1 MAIDLRLDVPAL
13 NRLIGGDSEIEVKLR
28 ESVARAF
35 TEKHFIKVFNSK
47 QFTDLVNKRI
57 DEIKLLVSNQI
68 DLKLKKD
75 KIVSINTFGGISL
88 TTDFKQKVKNE
99 ITDTINIYVNKIIYE
114 KINESINNLVPDIDI
129 RVQSQLDIAIQ
140 SIINKAVNARLD
152 KIKNM
157 INL

>member
-13 NRLIGGDSEIEVKLR
+13 NRLIGGDSEVEVKLR

-35 TEKHFIKVFNSK
+35 TEKHFIKIFNSK
-47 QFTDLVNKRI
+47 QYTDLINKRI
-57 DEIKLLVSNQI
+57 DEIKLQVSSQI
-68 DLKLKKD
+68 DLELKKD
-75 KIVSINTFGGISL
+75 GIVSINTFGGISL
-88 TTDFKQKVKNE
+88 TTDFKQKIKNE
-99 ITDTINIYVNKIIYE
+99 IADAVNSCVNKIIYE

-129 RVQSQLDIAIQ
+129 RVQSQLDIAIK
-140 SIINKAVNARLD
+140 SIINKAINAKLD